1 MGKGK
6 RTRTKNEKEEDATFT
21 QALLYLREIHG
32 WQGLS
37 YVPVVRVSWEVVAEE
52 ALEPSILRLLDQ
64 DLNSEM
70 KQGD

>member
-1 MGKGK
+1 MG
-6 RTRTKNEKEEDATFT
+6 
-21 QALLYLREIHG
+21 
-32 WQGLS
+32 GLS

-52 ALEPSILRLLDQ
+52 ALEPSILRLLGQ